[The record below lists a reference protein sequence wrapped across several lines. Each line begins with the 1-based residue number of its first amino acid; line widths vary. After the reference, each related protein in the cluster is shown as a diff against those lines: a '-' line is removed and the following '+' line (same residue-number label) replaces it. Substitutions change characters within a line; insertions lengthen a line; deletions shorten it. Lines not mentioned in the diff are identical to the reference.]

1 MKEKKRA
8 ELLAPAGSFASLKAA
23 VAAGADA
30 VYMGGARFGARAY
43 AQNADQDE
51 MIAAIEYAHLHG
63 CRLYMTVNTLFK
75 ENELGE
81 LYEYLLPYYKAGLD
95 GVIVQDLG
103 ALSFIREHFPGIE
116 LHASTQMTITSVY
129 GAKELKRLGCCRV
142 VPAREVSLE
151 EIRRIYDETGMDIE
165 TFVHG
170 ALCYCYSGQCLM
182 SSLIGGR
189 SGNRGRCAQPCR
201 LPYRVYGQE
210 NGTAVN
216 KEDQKC
222 VLSMKDLCTLDI
234 LPQILEAGVF
244 SLKIEGRM
252 KSPRYT
258 AGVVRIYRKY
268 LDRYLE
274 YGSEGYYVE
283 PEDKKELLDL
293 FDRGGF
299 TSGYYTR
306 HNGRDMIALKEKPEF
321 RETNKGLFDFLD
333 REYVETEK
341 KEPVEGY
348 AYLAEG
354 LPSVLTLTC
363 GDISV
368 TVSGQ
373 EPQAAKN
380 QPMTREKVIRQLGKT
395 GATAFEFTE
404 LEAEVCG
411 ALFLPVQAL
420 NELRREG
427 FEALTEAIQNQWRRK
442 APEAGEVQ
450 NGADSGEKSS
460 RAAGCAGPVPD
471 ESAGKRPMYLT
482 VSAETGDQL
491 SAALAVPEVR
501 RICLDASSFQ
511 PGRWAEFVQLIHQ
524 AGKECYLTLP
534 HIFRT
539 HAIGFFRTYRSC
551 LEQAGFD
558 GLLIRAFEE
567 IQWMREEQISFSAS
581 FDASVYAWNHGAVHT
596 LKEEQAAFITA
607 PWELNSRELEPVF
620 EACRREGLP
629 AELIVYGRA
638 PMMVSAQCITKTVKG
653 CSKCPS
659 LLWMKDRTGA
669 RLPVQNHCAFCYNT
683 ILNPLPV
690 SLHGCADSVKRLAPE
705 GLRLCFTI
713 ETGEETKAVLNAF
726 AAEFIRGEN
735 AEPPFTEFTR
745 GHFRRGVE

>member
-321 RETNKGLFDFLD
+321 RETNKELFDFLD

-354 LPSVLTLTC
+354 RPSVLTLTC

-491 SAALAVPEVR
+491 SAALVVPEVR

-511 PGRWAEFVQLIHQ
+511 PERWAEFVQLIHQ

-713 ETGEETKAVLNAF
+713 ETGEETKAVFNAF

>member
-75 ENELGE
+75 DNELGE

-201 LPYRVYGQE
+201 LPYRVYEQE

-321 RETNKGLFDFLD
+321 RETNKELFDFLD

-511 PGRWAEFVQLIHQ
+511 PERWAEFVQLIHQ

-620 EACRREGLP
+620 KACRREGLP

>member
-151 EIRRIYDETGMDIE
+151 EIRQIYDETGMDIE

-283 PEDKKELLDL
+283 PEDKRELLDL

-321 RETNKGLFDFLD
+321 RETNKELFDFLD

-491 SAALAVPEVR
+491 SAALVVPEVR

-511 PGRWAEFVQLIHQ
+511 PERWAEFVQLIHQ

>member
-201 LPYRVYGQE
+201 LPYRVYEQE

-471 ESAGKRPMYLT
+471 ESAGKRPMYLM

>member
-95 GVIVQDLG
+95 GAIVQDLG

-321 RETNKGLFDFLD
+321 RETNKELFDFLD

-511 PGRWAEFVQLIHQ
+511 PERWAELVQLIHQ

>member
-75 ENELGE
+75 DNELGE

-321 RETNKGLFDFLD
+321 RETNKELFDFLD

-427 FEALTEAIQNQWRRK
+427 FEALTEAIHNQWRRK

-511 PGRWAEFVQLIHQ
+511 PERWAEFVQLIHQ

-567 IQWMREEQISFSAS
+567 IQWMREEQISLSAS

>member
-274 YGSEGYYVE
+274 YGSERYYVE

-321 RETNKGLFDFLD
+321 RETNKELFDFLD

-380 QPMTREKVIRQLGKT
+380 QPMTREKVIHQLGKT

-411 ALFLPVQAL
+411 ALFLPVQTL

-511 PGRWAEFVQLIHQ
+511 PERWAEFVQLIHQ

-558 GLLIRAFEE
+558 GLF
-567 IQWMREEQISFSAS
+567 
-581 FDASVYAWNHGAVHT
+581 
-596 LKEEQAAFITA
+596 
-607 PWELNSRELEPVF
+607 
-620 EACRREGLP
+620 
-629 AELIVYGRA
+629 
-638 PMMVSAQCITKTVKG
+638 
-653 CSKCPS
+653 
-659 LLWMKDRTGA
+659 
-669 RLPVQNHCAFCYNT
+669 
-683 ILNPLPV
+683 NPCL
-690 SLHGCADSVKRLAPE
+690 
-705 GLRLCFTI
+705 
-713 ETGEETKAVLNAF
+713 
-726 AAEFIRGEN
+726 
-735 AEPPFTEFTR
+735 
-745 GHFRRGVE
+745 

>member
-75 ENELGE
+75 ENEMGE

-274 YGSEGYYVE
+274 YGSERYYVE

-321 RETNKGLFDFLD
+321 RETNKELFDFLD

-411 ALFLPVQAL
+411 ALFLPVQTL

-511 PGRWAEFVQLIHQ
+511 PERWAEFVQLIHQ

-567 IQWMREEQISFSAS
+567 IQWMREEQISLSAS

>member
-201 LPYRVYGQE
+201 LPYRVYEQE
-210 NGTAVN
+210 KGTAVN

-321 RETNKGLFDFLD
+321 RETNKELFDFLD

-491 SAALAVPEVR
+491 SAALVVPEVR

-511 PGRWAEFVQLIHQ
+511 PERWAEFVQLIHQ

-690 SLHGCADSVKRLAPE
+690 SLHGCVDSVKRLAPE

>member
-201 LPYRVYGQE
+201 LPYRVYEQE
-210 NGTAVN
+210 KGTAVN

-321 RETNKGLFDFLD
+321 RETNKELFDFLD

-511 PGRWAEFVQLIHQ
+511 PERWAEFVQLIHQ

-551 LEQAGFD
+551 LELAGFD

-567 IQWMREEQISFSAS
+567 IQWMREEQISLSAS

-735 AEPPFTEFTR
+735 AEPPFAEFTR

>member
-321 RETNKGLFDFLD
+321 RETNKELFDFLD

-411 ALFLPVQAL
+411 ALFLPVQTL

-511 PGRWAEFVQLIHQ
+511 PERWAEFVQLIHQ

-551 LEQAGFD
+551 LELAGFD

>member
-182 SSLIGGR
+182 SSMIGGR

-321 RETNKGLFDFLD
+321 RETNKELFDFLD

-411 ALFLPVQAL
+411 ALFLPIQAL

-427 FEALTEAIQNQWRRK
+427 FEALTEAIHNQWRRK

-511 PGRWAEFVQLIHQ
+511 PERWAEFVQLIHQ

-567 IQWMREEQISFSAS
+567 IQWMREEQISLSAS

-690 SLHGCADSVKRLAPE
+690 SLHGCADSVKSLAPE

>member
-201 LPYRVYGQE
+201 LPYRVYEQE
-210 NGTAVN
+210 KGTAVN

-321 RETNKGLFDFLD
+321 RETNKELFDFLD

-511 PGRWAEFVQLIHQ
+511 PERWAEFVQLIHQ

-659 LLWMKDRTGA
+659 FLWMKDRTGA

-735 AEPPFTEFTR
+735 AEPPFAEFTR

>member
-321 RETNKGLFDFLD
+321 RETNKELFDFLD

-411 ALFLPVQAL
+411 ALFLPVQTL

-511 PGRWAEFVQLIHQ
+511 PERWAEFVQLIHQ

-551 LEQAGFD
+551 LELAGFD

-735 AEPPFTEFTR
+735 AEPPFAEFTR

>member
-75 ENELGE
+75 DNELGE

-103 ALSFIREHFPGIE
+103 TLSFIREHFPGIE

-201 LPYRVYGQE
+201 LPYRVYEQE

>member
-1 MKEKKRA
+1 
-8 ELLAPAGSFASLKAA
+8 
-23 VAAGADA
+23 
-30 VYMGGARFGARAY
+30 
-43 AQNADQDE
+43 

-201 LPYRVYGQE
+201 LPYRVYEQE
-210 NGTAVN
+210 KGTAVN

-321 RETNKGLFDFLD
+321 RETNKELFDFLD

-511 PGRWAEFVQLIHQ
+511 PERWAEFVQLIHQ

-534 HIFRT
+534 HIFKT

-551 LEQAGFD
+551 LELAGFD

-567 IQWMREEQISFSAS
+567 IQWMREEQISLSAS

-690 SLHGCADSVKRLAPE
+690 SLHGCVDSVKRLAPE

>member
-201 LPYRVYGQE
+201 LPYRVYEQE
-210 NGTAVN
+210 KGTAVN

-321 RETNKGLFDFLD
+321 RETNKELFDFLD

-411 ALFLPVQAL
+411 ALFLPIQAL

-427 FEALTEAIQNQWRRK
+427 FEALTEAIHNQWRRK

-511 PGRWAEFVQLIHQ
+511 PERWAEFVQLIHQ

-558 GLLIRAFEE
+558 GL
-567 IQWMREEQISFSAS
+567 
-581 FDASVYAWNHGAVHT
+581 
-596 LKEEQAAFITA
+596 
-607 PWELNSRELEPVF
+607 
-620 EACRREGLP
+620 
-629 AELIVYGRA
+629 
-638 PMMVSAQCITKTVKG
+638 
-653 CSKCPS
+653 
-659 LLWMKDRTGA
+659 
-669 RLPVQNHCAFCYNT
+669 
-683 ILNPLPV
+683 
-690 SLHGCADSVKRLAPE
+690 
-705 GLRLCFTI
+705 
-713 ETGEETKAVLNAF
+713 
-726 AAEFIRGEN
+726 
-735 AEPPFTEFTR
+735 
-745 GHFRRGVE
+745 

>member
-321 RETNKGLFDFLD
+321 RETDKELFDFLD

-411 ALFLPVQAL
+411 ALFLPIQAL

-427 FEALTEAIQNQWRRK
+427 FEALTEAIHNQWRRK

-511 PGRWAEFVQLIHQ
+511 PERWAEFVQLIHQ

-567 IQWMREEQISFSAS
+567 IQWMREEQISLSAS

>member
-274 YGSEGYYVE
+274 YGSERYYVE

-321 RETNKGLFDFLD
+321 RETNKELFDFLD

-511 PGRWAEFVQLIHQ
+511 PERWAEFVQLIHQ

-567 IQWMREEQISFSAS
+567 IQWMREEQISLSAS

-607 PWELNSRELEPVF
+607 PWEL
-620 EACRREGLP
+620 
-629 AELIVYGRA
+629 
-638 PMMVSAQCITKTVKG
+638 
-653 CSKCPS
+653 
-659 LLWMKDRTGA
+659 
-669 RLPVQNHCAFCYNT
+669 
-683 ILNPLPV
+683 
-690 SLHGCADSVKRLAPE
+690 
-705 GLRLCFTI
+705 
-713 ETGEETKAVLNAF
+713 
-726 AAEFIRGEN
+726 
-735 AEPPFTEFTR
+735 
-745 GHFRRGVE
+745 

>member
-201 LPYRVYGQE
+201 LPYRVYEQE
-210 NGTAVN
+210 KGTAVN

-321 RETNKGLFDFLD
+321 RETNKELFDFLD

-354 LPSVLTLTC
+354 LPSVLTMTC

-491 SAALAVPEVR
+491 SAALVVPEVR

-511 PGRWAEFVQLIHQ
+511 PERWAEFVQLIHQ

-620 EACRREGLP
+620 EACRREGLL

>member
-321 RETNKGLFDFLD
+321 RETNKELFDFLD

-411 ALFLPVQAL
+411 ALFLPIQAL

-427 FEALTEAIQNQWRRK
+427 FEALTEAIHNQWRRK

-511 PGRWAEFVQLIHQ
+511 PERWAEFVQLIHQ

-567 IQWMREEQISFSAS
+567 IQWMREEQVSLSAS

>member
-321 RETNKGLFDFLD
+321 RETNKELFDFLD

-411 ALFLPVQAL
+411 ALFLPIQAL

-427 FEALTEAIQNQWRRK
+427 FEALTEAIHNQWRRK

-511 PGRWAEFVQLIHQ
+511 PERWAEFVQLIHQ

-567 IQWMREEQISFSAS
+567 IQWMREEQISLSAS

-690 SLHGCADSVKRLAPE
+690 SLHGCVDSVKRLAPE

>member
-321 RETNKGLFDFLD
+321 RETNKELFDFLD

-411 ALFLPVQAL
+411 ALFLPVQTL

-511 PGRWAEFVQLIHQ
+511 PERWAEFVQLIHQ

-567 IQWMREEQISFSAS
+567 IQWMREEQISLSAS

-735 AEPPFTEFTR
+735 AESPFTEFTR

>member
-201 LPYRVYGQE
+201 LPYRVYEQE
-210 NGTAVN
+210 KGTAVN

-321 RETNKGLFDFLD
+321 RETNKELFDFLD

-411 ALFLPVQAL
+411 ALFLPIQAL

-427 FEALTEAIQNQWRRK
+427 FEALTEAIHNQWRRK

-511 PGRWAEFVQLIHQ
+511 PERWAEFVQLIHQ

-567 IQWMREEQISFSAS
+567 IQWMREEQISLSAS

-638 PMMVSAQCITKTVKG
+638 PMMVSAQCIIKTVKG

>member
-201 LPYRVYGQE
+201 LPYRVYEQE
-210 NGTAVN
+210 KGTAVN

-321 RETNKGLFDFLD
+321 RETNKELFDFLD

-411 ALFLPVQAL
+411 ALFLPIQAL

-511 PGRWAEFVQLIHQ
+511 PERWAEFVQLIHQ

-551 LEQAGFD
+551 LELAGFD

-567 IQWMREEQISFSAS
+567 IQWMREEQISLSAS